1 MLDNRTIGD
10 SVYEK
15 IKYDIVHLT
24 LKPGEK
30 LSEVS
35 LAEKYGIS
43 KAPIRVALRKLQEE
57 GLIVIR
63 PQSGSIVSPISISR
77 AVNIIDIRLLL
88 EPYAAAHA
96 VQNLTKEDLRYLE
109 ERFKLLD
116 IMVPGSEERSQ
127 FISKVDIELH
137 GMIQDRSGNPM
148 IREILSR
155 YASEIQ
161 RIRRANIEWRNR
173 MGPSEQEMRYIFA
186 AITQRDA
193 EKAAEAM
200 RIHLNNIRTAL
211 LNLPNQSE

>member
-30 LSEVS
+30 LSEAS

-88 EPYAAAHA
+88 EPMLRHMPYKTLPKKIYA
-96 VQNLTKEDLRYLE
+96 
-109 ERFKLLD
+109 
-116 IMVPGSEERSQ
+116 I
-127 FISKVDIELH
+127 
-137 GMIQDRSGNPM
+137 
-148 IREILSR
+148 
-155 YASEIQ
+155 
-161 RIRRANIEWRNR
+161 
-173 MGPSEQEMRYIFA
+173 
-186 AITQRDA
+186 
-193 EKAAEAM
+193 
-200 RIHLNNIRTAL
+200 
-211 LNLPNQSE
+211 

>member
-15 IKYDIVHLT
+15 IKYDIVPLT

-30 LSEVS
+30 LSEAS

-43 KAPIRVALRKLQEE
+43 KAPVRVALRKLQEE

>member
-1 MLDNRTIGD
+1 M
-10 SVYEK
+10 
-15 IKYDIVHLT
+15 
-24 LKPGEK
+24 
-30 LSEVS
+30 
-35 LAEKYGIS
+35 
-43 KAPIRVALRKLQEE
+43 RKLQEE

-155 YASEIQ
+155 YPSEIQ

>member
-30 LSEVS
+30 LSEAS

-63 PQSGSIVSPISISR
+63 PQSGSIVSPISR

>member
-30 LSEVS
+30 LSEAS

-43 KAPIRVALRKLQEE
+43 KAPVRVALRKLQEE

-116 IMVPGSEERSQ
+116 IMVPG
-127 FISKVDIELH
+127 

>member
-30 LSEVS
+30 LSEAS

-43 KAPIRVALRKLQEE
+43 KAPVRVALRKLQEE

-137 GMIQDRSGNPM
+137 GMIQERSGNPM

>member
-30 LSEVS
+30 LSEAS

-148 IREILSR
+148 IREI
-155 YASEIQ
+155 
-161 RIRRANIEWRNR
+161 EWRNR

-186 AITQRDA
+186 AITQCDA

>member
-24 LKPGEK
+24 LKPEEK
-30 LSEVS
+30 LSEAS

-96 VQNLTKEDLRYLE
+96 VPNLTKEDLRYLE

>member
-10 SVYEK
+10 SVYEL

-24 LKPGEK
+24 LKPGET
-30 LSEVS
+30 LSEAS

-43 KAPIRVALRKLQEE
+43 KAPVRVALRKLQEE

-173 MGPSEQEMRYIFA
+173 MEPSEQEMRYIFA

>member
-1 MLDNRTIGD
+1 MQ
-10 SVYEK
+10 
-15 IKYDIVHLT
+15 LT

-30 LSEVS
+30 LSEAS

>member
-24 LKPGEK
+24 QK
-30 LSEVS
+30 LSEAS

-43 KAPIRVALRKLQEE
+43 KAPVRVALRKLQEE

-116 IMVPGSEERSQ
+116 IMVPGSEERSK
-127 FISKVDIELH
+127 FISKVDI
-137 GMIQDRSGNPM
+137 DSG
-148 IREILSR
+148 S
-155 YASEIQ
+155 
-161 RIRRANIEWRNR
+161 
-173 MGPSEQEMRYIFA
+173 
-186 AITQRDA
+186 
-193 EKAAEAM
+193 
-200 RIHLNNIRTAL
+200 
-211 LNLPNQSE
+211 

>member
-30 LSEVS
+30 LSEAS

-161 RIRRANIEWRNR
+161 RRANIEWRNR

>member
-15 IKYDIVHLT
+15 IKYDIGHLT

-30 LSEVS
+30 LSEAS

>member
-30 LSEVS
+30 LSEAS
-35 LAEKYGIS
+35 LAEKYDIS

-137 GMIQDRSGNPM
+137 GLIQDRSGNPM
-148 IREILSR
+148 IREILDMPLKS
-155 YASEIQ
+155 SESVEPISSGET
-161 RIRRANIEWRNR
+161 EW
-173 MGPSEQEMRYIFA
+173 G
-186 AITQRDA
+186 
-193 EKAAEAM
+193 
-200 RIHLNNIRTAL
+200 
-211 LNLPNQSE
+211 LPNRKCVIFLRRSRSAMPKKQRKP

>member
-1 MLDNRTIGD
+1 MLENRTIGD

-15 IKYDIVHLT
+15 IKHDIIHLT

-30 LSEVS
+30 LSEAS

-43 KAPIRVALRKLQEE
+43 KAPVRVALRKLQEE

-63 PQSGSIVSPISISR
+63 PQSGSTVSPISIER

-96 VQNLTKEDLRYLE
+96 VPNLTDEDIRYLSE
-109 ERFKLLD
+109 QFQMLD
-116 IMVPGSEERSQ
+116 IMVPGSDERSH

-137 GMIQDRSGNPM
+137 GLIQDRSGNPM

-173 MGPSEQEMRYIFA
+173 MSPSEQEMRYIFA
-186 AITQRDA
+186 ALTQRDA
-193 EKAAEAM
+193 QKAAEAM
-200 RIHLNNIRTAL
+200 TIHLNNIRTAL
-211 LNLPNQSE
+211 LNLPGHQE

>member
-24 LKPGEK
+24 RKPGEK
-30 LSEVS
+30 LSEAS

-43 KAPIRVALRKLQEE
+43 KAPICVALRKVQEE
-57 GLIVIR
+57 GLMVIR

>member
-1 MLDNRTIGD
+1 
-10 SVYEK
+10 
-15 IKYDIVHLT
+15 
-24 LKPGEK
+24 
-30 LSEVS
+30 
-35 LAEKYGIS
+35 
-43 KAPIRVALRKLQEE
+43 
-57 GLIVIR
+57 
-63 PQSGSIVSPISISR
+63 
-77 AVNIIDIRLLL
+77 
-88 EPYAAAHA
+88 
-96 VQNLTKEDLRYLE
+96 
-109 ERFKLLD
+109 
-116 IMVPGSEERSQ
+116 MVPGSEERSQ

-161 RIRRANIEWRNR
+161 RIRRANIEGRNR

>member
-30 LSEVS
+30 FSEAS

-173 MGPSEQEMRYIFA
+173 MEPSEQEMRYIFA

>member
-30 LSEVS
+30 LSEAF

-43 KAPIRVALRKLQEE
+43 KAPVRVALRKLQEE

>member
-1 MLDNRTIGD
+1 MG
-10 SVYEK
+10 
-15 IKYDIVHLT
+15 
-24 LKPGEK
+24 
-30 LSEVS
+30 SEMC
-35 LAEKYGIS
+35 
-43 KAPIRVALRKLQEE
+43 IRDR
-57 GLIVIR
+57 
-63 PQSGSIVSPISISR
+63 
-77 AVNIIDIRLLL
+77 
-88 EPYAAAHA
+88 PYAAAHA